1 MPDYEA
7 LILERQELMEI
18 WEDDPEA
25 EILTDEDRAYIE
37 SVFAE

>member
-18 WEDDPEA
+18 WEDDPES
-25 EILTDEDRAYIE
+25 EILTDEDRAYYE